1 MGQVV
6 LLRAVSK
13 IERFL
18 SMERQ
23 QLQTLEKD
31 TTVAYP
37 VYAERLEAFQLL
49 VEGLNEL
56 VSVATGEALPLFE
69 KMEKPSFE
77 TMPVPKETGYV
88 FDRSRETDTP
98 PVLDM
103 TTVHSYVTL
112 AETSFLSEQI
122 ERISNESSN
131 RMTDALSEYSAETMV
146 PIEQRDPDEA
156 VRSLNELAQP
166 VGIYARVTPDD
177 ETGHTPDDE
186 TGHTPEQDESSIP
199 VTLTEEERATLAG
212 DVQVKTSPF
221 DILAED
227 DIDEDDDVD
236 DEDNEDEFDEE
247 PPYDEPPYMV
257 DDTDVDPLPASDT
270 VDPMTFI
277 EPDVPEPT
285 LTDSTPTEREGLT
298 VTPASV
304 TPPSHTPSYI
314 PPVVRGFN
322 YMHETA
328 EGVQV
333 DDDPTQI
340 ALIQTAIESEGS
352 DALRPFDLQD
362 VLKTSTIPQDTS
374 VTSLVG
380 DIGRMV
386 RVSSTYREKPS
397 RFIQE
402 AKPEEAVQP
411 KRQYE
416 RLKVQHE
423 DVSSHDEPQTVN
435 ISDDDTI

>member
-56 VSVATGEALPLFE
+56 VSVATGEASPLFE

-77 TMPVPKETGYV
+77 TMPVPKETGHV

-131 RMTDALSEYSAETMV
+131 RMMDALSEYSAETMV

-177 ETGHTPDDE
+177 ETGHTP
-186 TGHTPEQDESSIP
+186 EQDESSIP
-199 VTLTEEERATLAG
+199 VALTEEERATLAG
-212 DVQVKTSPF
+212 DVQVNTSPF

-227 DIDEDDDVD
+227 DIDEDDIDED
-236 DEDNEDEFDEE
+236 DEDDEDEFDEE

-277 EPDVPEPT
+277 ESDVPEPT
-285 LTDSTPTEREGLT
+285 LTDATPTDREGLT

-304 TPPSHTPSYI
+304 TPPSYTPSYI
-314 PPVVRGFN
+314 PAVARGFN

-386 RVSSTYREKPS
+386 SVSSTYREKPS

-402 AKPEEAVQP
+402 AEPEEVVQP

-416 RLKVQHE
+416 RLKVQQE
-423 DVSSHDEPQTVN
+423 DVSLHDEPQTVN